1 MEPIN
6 ENTLL
11 SKNTET
17 QKYELLLKLLKIIN
31 IDIEEKN
38 SLLNYTF
45 ERDILLEQ
53 TVVDKYYDMIKNLK
67 ENYTSDVLTCL
78 HMNSTIKQRFPG
90 INMLRQ
96 ILKCNGLKLKP
107 KVVSMGYIGDV
118 KIVKRFFTIVP
129 IDPKPTITD

>member
-6 ENTLL
+6 ANTPI

-17 QKYELLLKLLKIIN
+17 QKYKLLLKLLKIIN
-31 IDIEEKN
+31 IDIDDKD

-45 ERDILLEQ
+45 ERDILLDQ
-53 TVVDKYYDMIKNLK
+53 NVIDKYYEMIKNLK
-67 ENYTSDVLTCL
+67 KNYTSDILTCL
-78 HMNSTIKQRFPG
+78 HTNSTIKQRFPG

-118 KIVKRFFTIVP
+118 KMVKRFFTIVA
-129 IDPKPTITD
+129 I

>member
-6 ENTLL
+6 ENTPI

-31 IDIEEKN
+31 IDIDIDDKD

-45 ERDILLEQ
+45 ERDILLDQ
-53 TVVDKYYDMIKNLK
+53 TVIDKYYEMIKNLK
-67 ENYTSDVLTCL
+67 KNYTSDVLTCL

-118 KIVKRFFTIVP
+118 KMVKRFFTIVP
-129 IDPKPTITD
+129 IT

>member
-11 SKNTET
+11 AKNTET

-31 IDIEEKN
+31 IDIEEKD

-45 ERDILLEQ
+45 ERDILLDQ
-53 TVVDKYYDMIKNLK
+53 TVIDKYYEMIKNLK
-67 ENYTSDVLTCL
+67 KNYTSDMLTCL

-96 ILKCNGLKLKP
+96 ILKCNSLKLKP

-118 KIVKRFFTIVP
+118 KMVKRFFTIVP
-129 IDPKPTITD
+129 IT

>member
-6 ENTLL
+6 ANTPI

-31 IDIEEKN
+31 IDIDEKD

-45 ERDILLEQ
+45 ERDILLDQ
-53 TVVDKYYDMIKNLK
+53 NVIDKYYEMIKNLK
-67 ENYTSDVLTCL
+67 KNYTSDILTCL
-78 HMNSTIKQRFPG
+78 HTNSTIKQRFPG

-118 KIVKRFFTIVP
+118 KMVKRFFTIVS
-129 IDPKPTITD
+129 I